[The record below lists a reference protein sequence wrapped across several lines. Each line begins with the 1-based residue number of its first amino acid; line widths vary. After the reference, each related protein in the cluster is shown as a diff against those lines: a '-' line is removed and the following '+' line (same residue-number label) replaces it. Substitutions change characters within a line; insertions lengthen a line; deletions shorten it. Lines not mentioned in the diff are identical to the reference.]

1 MPANGPS
8 RLTGGFELNVLL
20 ADSELFGAYAEQL
33 RTAQRLDAPA
43 RDQVLGNIAR
53 HLLESPHGGFLS
65 AFDATHEIV
74 QEVSLGGKSLGYYA
88 LAGRVGGY
96 GETEQKQLSA
106 LSQMTSWLLH
116 LNDQAERLSAEL
128 DRSGQRIDRQTQI
141 LDQINDS
148 VITMDLAGF
157 ITQWNKGAE
166 RLFGYTEKEAVGNN
180 ILFLYADEDEDGDSQ
195 LQDNFLEHG
204 GREMEVRRR
213 RKSGEIFWASLT
225 LSLIHDAGG
234 APSGLIGYLTDIT
247 GRIEAAERQR
257 LNTRMFEHS
266 QEGIYITD
274 EAERIISVNPAF
286 CRITGYTAAEV
297 VGQTP
302 RLFDSDRH
310 DEDFY
315 RLRKE
320 AINARGSWHGEV
332 WERRK
337 NGEVYPKWASISA
350 VKNEQNKTTHYFSIF
365 SDITER
371 KRSEERINYLAF
383 YDSLT
388 GLPNRTLIH
397 RLIDQALVEAQRSQQ
412 QGALLFIDLNRF
424 KPINDTLGHD
434 VGDRLLQQVGQRFRN
449 ALRNAD
455 VVARMGGD
463 EFVAA
468 LFNITRREHAGYV
481 AQKLLDSLRE
491 PILLDGHE
499 LRVDASIGISV
510 YPEDG
515 LDTATLLR
523 YADVAMYRAK
533 QNPQEGYAYFSAE
546 MNQLALG
553 RLAMEAGLRRG
564 VERGELRLQYQPKVD
579 IASGRI
585 IGAEALVRWN
595 HPERGMV
602 PPGEFIP
609 IAEETGL
616 IVSIGEWVLEA
627 ACSQARIWEQSG
639 FKPVKLAVN
648 ISARQITSKLPGIIG
663 ELLSRHR
670 LTPAWLELE
679 LTESMLM
686 NNTENVISMMDE
698 LHAMGIALSLDDF
711 GTGFSSLSYLKR
723 FPIDTL
729 KIDRSFI
736 TGTPGDA
743 DDCAIAGAIAGMAK
757 QLRLKVIAEGVENA
771 EQLAF
776 LKTLGCDEIQGYFFS
791 RPLPADEL
799 MAMINSESRL
809 AAS

>member
-1 MPANGPS
+1 MN
-8 RLTGGFELNVLL
+8 RLL
-20 ADSELFGAYAEQL
+20 AGSDLFGAYAEQL
-33 RTAQRLDAPA
+33 GNAQRLDVSA
-43 RDQVLGNIAR
+43 RDEVLGKIAR
-53 HLLESPHGGFLS
+53 HLLESPRGGFLG
-65 AFDATHEIV
+65 AFDASHEIV
-74 QEVSLGGKSLGYYA
+74 QEVTLGGKSLGYYA
-88 LAGRVGGY
+88 LAGRAGGY
-96 GETEQKQLSA
+96 GEAERNQLLA
-106 LSQMTSWLLH
+106 LSRLTSWLLH
-116 LNDQAERLSAEL
+116 LHAETARLATELDQSGERLN
-128 DRSGQRIDRQTQI
+128 RQAQI

-180 ILFLYADEDEDGDSQ
+180 ILFLYADEEEDGDPQ
-195 LQDNFLEHG
+195 LEDTFLEHG

-213 RKSGEIFWASLT
+213 RKSGEIFWASLS
-225 LSLIHDAGG
+225 LSLIRDANGE
-234 APSGLIGYLTDIT
+234 PSGLIGYLTDIT

-274 EAERIISVNPAF
+274 DAERIISVNPAF
-286 CRITGYTAAEV
+286 CRITGYTAVEV

-302 RLFDSDRH
+302 RLFDSDRR
-310 DEDFY
+310 DEAFHEMKRD
-315 RLRKE
+315 
-320 AINARGSWHGEV
+320 AVNSRGSWHGEV

-337 NGEVYPKWASISA
+337 NGEVYPKWCSISA
-350 VKNEQNKTTHYFSIF
+350 VKNEQNRTTHYFSIF

-383 YDSLT
+383 YDALT
-388 GLPNRTLIH
+388 GLPNRILIH
-397 RLIDQALVEAQRSQQ
+397 RLIDQALVEAQRTQQ

-424 KPINDTLGHD
+424 KPINDTLGHE
-434 VGDRLLQQVGQRFRN
+434 VGDRLLQQVGQRFRS

-468 LFNITRREHAGYV
+468 LFNVARREHAGYV
-481 AQKLLDSLRE
+481 AQKLLDSLHE

-499 LRVDASIGISV
+499 LRVGASIGISV

-515 LDTATLLR
+515 VDTATLLR

-553 RLAMEAGLRRG
+553 RLAMEAGLRRAL
-564 VERGELRLQYQPKVD
+564 EKGELLLQYQPKVD
-579 IASGRI
+579 IATGRI

-609 IAEETGL
+609 VAEETGL
-616 IVSIGEWVLEA
+616 IVSIGEWVLEE
-627 ACSQARIWEQSG
+627 ACSQARIWQQSG
-639 FKPVKLAVN
+639 FVPVKLAVN
-648 ISARQITSKLPGIIG
+648 ISARQITSKLPGIIAD
-663 ELLSRHR
+663 LLSRHR

-686 NNTENVISMMDE
+686 NNTESVISMMDE

-729 KIDRSFI
+729 KIDRSFV
-736 TGTPGDA
+736 TGTPEDA

-771 EQLAF
+771 AQLAF

-791 RPLPADEL
+791 RPLPANDQ
-799 MAMINSESRL
+799 MAMINSKRRL
-809 AAS
+809 PNS

>member
-1 MPANGPS
+1 MTALMAG
-8 RLTGGFELNVLL
+8 
-20 ADSELFGAYAEQL
+20 SELLGAYAEQL
-33 RTAQRLDAPA
+33 RTAQRLDMAD
-43 RDQVLGNIAR
+43 RDEVLGNIAR
-53 HLLESPHGGFLS
+53 HLLESPRGGFLH

-74 QEVSLGGKSLGYYA
+74 QEVSLGGKTLGYYA
-88 LAGRVGGY
+88 LAGRAGGY
-96 GETEQKQLSA
+96 GEIQRRQLGA
-106 LSQMTSWLLH
+106 LSQLTGWLLH
-116 LNDQAERLSAEL
+116 LHEQTERLAAEL
-128 DRSGQRIDRQTQI
+128 NQSGERINRQAQI

-166 RLFGYTEKEAVGNN
+166 RLFGYSEKEAVGNN
-180 ILFLYADEDEDGDSQ
+180 ILFLYADEDEDGGPQ
-195 LQDNFLEHG
+195 LQDTFLEQG

-213 RKSGEIFWASLT
+213 RKSGETFWASLT
-225 LSLIHDAGG
+225 LSLIHDADGE
-234 APSGLIGYLTDIT
+234 PSGLIGYLIDIT

-274 EAERIISVNPAF
+274 DAERIISVNPAF
-286 CRITGYTAAEV
+286 CRITGYTKAEV
-297 VGQTP
+297 IGQTP

-310 DEDFY
+310 DETFY
-315 RLRKE
+315 QLRNE
-320 AINARGSWHGEV
+320 AVQARGSWQGEV

-337 NGEVYPKWASISA
+337 NGEVYPKWCSINA

-371 KRSEERINYLAF
+371 KHSEERINYLAF

-397 RLIDQALVEAQRSQQ
+397 RLIDQALMEAQRSGQ

-449 ALRNAD
+449 ALRNVD

-468 LFNITRREHAGYV
+468 LFNISRREHAGHV

-499 LRVDASIGISV
+499 LRVGASIGISV

-533 QNPQEGYAYFSAE
+533 QSPEEGYAYFSAE

-553 RLAMEAGLRRG
+553 RLAMEAGLRRAL
-564 VERGELRLQYQPKVD
+564 EKGELLLHYQPKVD
-579 IASGRI
+579 IATGRI

-616 IVSIGEWVLEA
+616 IVSIGEWVLEQ
-627 ACSQARIWEQSG
+627 ACSQACIWQQRG
-639 FKPVKLAVN
+639 FPPVKLAVN
-648 ISARQITSKLPGIIG
+648 ISARQITSKLPGSIG
-663 ELLSRHR
+663 ELLDKHR

-686 NNTENVISMMDE
+686 NNTESVIAMMDE

-736 TGTPGDA
+736 TGTPDDA

-771 EQLAF
+771 AQLAF
-776 LKTLGCDEIQGYFFS
+776 LKSLGCDEIQGYIFS

-799 MAMINSESRL
+799 MALINSGSRL
-809 AAS
+809 IDG